1 MCMIQLFRLL
11 LLRRNGNINRT
22 VSVRT
27 VLCTIIKVHSS
38 YRQVDW
44 IGLRSCLVWLCLPS
58 ASVSS
63 LVFMA
68 LYVFNFCYTLYYT
81 LPFSELS
88 LVGLSLDLVD

>member
-44 IGLRSCLVWLCLPS
+44 IGLRSCLVWL
-58 ASVSS
+58 SVFRAPLYLLWSS
-63 LVFMA
+63 WRYMYLIFV
-68 LYVFNFCYTLYYT
+68 TLYIILY
-81 LPFSELS
+81 L
-88 LVGLSLDLVD
+88 LVS